1 MVPVYDCRAE
11 RTVTEVFATEKPDEG
26 SQPGGLTRPDEEPT
40 GRELY
45 MQACAACHGADGT
58 GAPPSQRGFETPMP
72 DFTDCNFASREP
84 DADWVAVAHEGGPV
98 RGFSRMMPAFGDAL
112 SVEELRKVMDYVRTL
127 CGSEAW
133 PRGELNLPRPLVTEK
148 AYPEDEAVL
157 STSIDAAGSGAV
169 MNELVYEKRYG
180 VRGQLEVVVP
190 FGWLER
196 GGGEWTQ
203 PRFGDLAVGWKHVL
217 THGLESGH
225 ILSFTGEVIWP
236 TGARTSGFGG
246 GTTLLEPFLSYGQLL
261 PAGSFLHAQGGTEIP
276 LDQQMGENEAFLR
289 AAFGKSVARG
299 RWGRTFSPM
308 VEVLAS
314 GELEPGA
321 PIHWDL
327 VPQMQVTLNT
337 RQHVMANVGVR
348 LPADGSGRDP
358 QVMVY
363 LLWDWFDG
371 GFLEG
376 W

>member
-1 MVPVYDCRAE
+1 
-11 RTVTEVFATEKPDEG
+11 
-26 SQPGGLTRPDEEPT
+26 
-40 GRELY
+40 
-45 MQACAACHGADGT
+45 
-58 GAPPSQRGFETPMP
+58 
-72 DFTDCNFASREP
+72 
-84 DADWVAVAHEGGPV
+84 
-98 RGFSRMMPAFGDAL
+98 
-112 SVEELRKVMDYVRTL
+112 
-127 CGSEAW
+127 
-133 PRGELNLPRPLVTEK
+133 
-148 AYPEDEAVL
+148 
-157 STSIDAAGSGAV
+157 
-169 MNELVYEKRYG
+169 MNEIVYEKRYG

-203 PRFGDLAVGWKHVL
+203 PRFGDVAVGWKHVL

-236 TGARTSGFGG
+236 TGAATSGFGG
-246 GTTLLEPFLSYGQLL
+246 GTTVLEPFFSYGQLL

-276 LDQQMGENEAFLR
+276 LDQEAGENEAFLR
-289 AAFGKSVARG
+289 AALGKSAARG

-314 GELEPGA
+314 GELESDA

-327 VPQMQVTLNT
+327 VPQIQVTLNT

-348 LPADGSGRDP
+348 LPVDGSGRDP
-358 QVMVY
+358 QLMVY